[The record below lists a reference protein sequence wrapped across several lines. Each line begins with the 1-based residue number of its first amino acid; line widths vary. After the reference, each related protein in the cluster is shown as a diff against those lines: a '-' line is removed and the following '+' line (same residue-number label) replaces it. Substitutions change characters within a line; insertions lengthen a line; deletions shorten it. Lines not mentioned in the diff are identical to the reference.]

1 MKLVQTQYCSPDQDL
16 SQMVTT
22 LPGEKKHI
30 LIVDDEFSN
39 RLILKNILLQEYEV
53 NECSNGIEA
62 LDFIEMRRPDLILL
76 DVMMPLMNGYEFCQA
91 IKEDLE
97 TADIPILFITLLADT
112 RQVVKAFDLGAADYL
127 TKPFYGEEVLAR
139 IRRQLLI
146 EEKRESLVQHSGQ
159 LEQLVSRET
168 RELMRAERH
177 IAFGRVVQGIIH
189 NLKNPSIVLLRGME
203 RARKAQL
210 GLAESYELDADLNSD
225 LMDAHLRRIDRALNI
240 VENAAERLSGVVA
253 LLVHRIQ
260 NNRGSNSQLLDI
272 NTVIRDEVDFLEANP
287 FFANQVEKKI
297 LLSET
302 ALPIVAVPSE
312 LAQLFDNLL
321 SNSID
326 ALHQRTQGAL
336 ISIKTKRVGTSV
348 EITISDN
355 GSGISRE
362 DQQQIFLPFFTT
374 KESTGENDNSS
385 RDLSGT
391 GLGLF
396 MCHNTVQSLRGE
408 IGVKSTS
415 GQGTTFYITLP
426 LVIQEEP
433 LKAE

>member
-1 MKLVQTQYCSPDQDL
+1 MKLVQTQYSSPGQDL

-22 LPGEKKHI
+22 LPGEKRHI

-53 NECSNGIEA
+53 SECANGIEA

-91 IKEDLE
+91 IKEDPE

-146 EEKRESLVQHSGQ
+146 EEKQESLVQHSGN

-225 LMDAHLRRIDRALNI
+225 LMDGHLRRIDRALNI

-272 NTVIRDEVDFLEANP
+272 NKVIRDEVDFLEANP
-287 FFANQVEKKI
+287 FFANQVEKKL
-297 LLSET
+297 LLSEA

-326 ALHQRTQGAL
+326 ALQQHTQGAL

-362 DQQQIFLPFFTT
+362 DQKHIFIPFFTT
-374 KESTGENDNSS
+374 KESTCKNDNSS
-385 RDLSGT
+385 WDLSGT

-426 LVIQEEP
+426 LAIQEEP
-433 LKAE
+433 LKVQ